1 MELHDYVYVCACTLF
16 YFLFFFKKHTNL
28 KGKDEGQSSNDY

>member
-1 MELHDYVYVCACTLF
+1 MELHDYAYVCVCTLL
-16 YFLFFFKKHTNL
+16 FLFFFEKHTNL